1 MLTIGDACIREVDG
15 LVTKA
20 AFCPLS
26 ASPPTQC
33 WQRQVKT
40 KARAKSPQKP
50 VFSQRGTLLP
60 RFPPPPLQHDHI
72 HAPTTR
78 TAFLQLWLLFL
89 SPVLAKHGK
98 GCCSLMQV
106 DHQGSFSKPTPETW
120 LCCTDPIYL
129 RCYSFFSSTG
139 GARWIPESL
148 LCPKSQNWS
157 PPGFPR
163 QCISQSYSQ
172 DTAQLSCDTGHPT
185 R

>member
-1 MLTIGDACIREVDG
+1 MVAGEGNGNPCHYSCLEDPMDRGAWWATVHGVARVGHD
-15 LVTKA
+15 LVTKPPQIRQKKDKA
-20 AFCPLS
+20 VRQ
-26 ASPPTQC
+26 SPAYVQC
-33 WQRQVKT
+33 LVGTVKGSGVS
-40 KARAKSPQKP
+40 RGSGRWCQKP

-139 GARWIPESL
+139 GAR
-148 LCPKSQNWS
+148 
-157 PPGFPR
+157 
-163 QCISQSYSQ
+163 
-172 DTAQLSCDTGHPT
+172 
-185 R
+185 